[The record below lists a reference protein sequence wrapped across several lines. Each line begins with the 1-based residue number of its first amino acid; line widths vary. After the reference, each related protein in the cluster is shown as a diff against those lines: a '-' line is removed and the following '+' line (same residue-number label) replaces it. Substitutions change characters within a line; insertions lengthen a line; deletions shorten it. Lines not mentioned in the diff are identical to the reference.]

1 MKVMTTTS
9 NIQILLRSYAT
20 HQKSAQVNVAE
31 FCEYIKKY
39 AQHHASDQ
47 SDLLPYI
54 NNATELVKKELE
66 KLAQERQILYV
77 AADPEKKE
85 VIVIPYY
92 LDKCIAVYQNI
103 KKNPAIP
110 YPFDT
115 DLPKNTPPEV
125 LKRES
130 ADVYLGETLGKD
142 NIKETA
148 LYCLQMPRALPSI
161 LCPTTLPT
169 EDLMAI
175 ALSKFQMKLQKDEF
189 HDYFLKK
196 LQVANPGK
204 DLTVKNFF
212 KTVAQKSEE
221 ALRSIKNAS
230 DTFYQWNQ
238 LCFFVRQDYEKVTDL
253 TAEDISL
260 LQSIY
265 ILEFC
270 VTTYRNKAQQNLQKE
285 TALKNLE
292 LNLNKAP
299 YYFTRENINM
309 FSDSRGVPLL
319 GQYSDKDLND
329 YIQNATTESE
339 DNKLPPLLTFKGIN
353 NTQTYVLKAKV
364 LPLIVRLCTDARET
378 IRDQITKD
386 CFNDLKNFSSVPEMK
401 NQELFEKTLENAVKI
416 KSPILY
422 ALLNA
427 PFLKA
432 LQYESRGMT
441 ELVTGHIHLFT
452 DGELSPYSELLM
464 LSKEEILTD
473 ARILLPVWY
482 TIPGVSWLVSL
493 FKGQPKQKKQKPSK
507 HATQKK
513 MLSSDEAE
521 VFDEPSPMTA
531 QDIAAVSRK
540 EELKQAALEA
550 EKHYVPQGSTIER
563 ELSSYEHT
571 WNRML
576 SKQARD
582 NLTEDVISLI
592 RDYMRKILR
601 TLRANNFTPER
612 INNLATTL
620 VKTPGMQKIQDQ
632 AELHMYVQLYM
643 VKLIKGL

>member
-1 MKVMTTTS
+1 MTTTS
-9 NIQILLRSYAT
+9 NIQVLLRSYAS
-20 HQKSAQVNVAE
+20 HQNSAQVNVAD
-31 FCEYIKKY
+31 FCDYIKKY
-39 AQHHASDQ
+39 AQHHANDQ
-47 SDLLPYI
+47 PELLPYI
-54 NNATELVKKELE
+54 NNSTELVKKELE
-66 KLAQERQILYV
+66 RLAQERQVLYI

-85 VIVIPYY
+85 VIVIHYY
-92 LDKCIAVYQNI
+92 IDKCLSVYQNI
-103 KKNPAIP
+103 RKNPVIP

-115 DLPKNTPPEV
+115 DLPKNAPTEI

-130 ADVYLGETLGKD
+130 ADVYLAEQESSKSAT
-142 NIKETA
+142 
-148 LYCLQMPRALPSI
+148 LYCLQLPRGLPSI
-161 LCPTTLPT
+161 LCPSSLPI
-169 EDLMAI
+169 EDLMII
-175 ALSKFQMKLQKDEF
+175 ALLKFQTKLQKDEF

-212 KTVAQKSEE
+212 SMVTKKTDE
-221 ALRSIKNAS
+221 AIRSIKNAS

-238 LCFFVRQDYEKVTDL
+238 LCFFIRQDYEKSTDL

-270 VTTYRNKAQQNLQKE
+270 VTSYRNKAQQNLQKE

-292 LNLNKAP
+292 LNLNKPP

-339 DNKLPPLLTFKGIN
+339 DNKLPLLLNFKGIN
-353 NTQTYVLKAKV
+353 NVKTYVLKAKV

-452 DGELSPYSELLM
+452 DGEVSPYSELLM

-482 TIPGVSWLVSL
+482 TIPGFSWLVSL
-493 FKGQPKQKKQKPSK
+493 FKGQPKQKKQKPQK
-507 HATQKK
+507 QATQKK
-513 MLSSDEAE
+513 MIASDEAE
-521 VFDEPSPMTA
+521 SFDIPSPLSQ
-531 QDIAAVSRK
+531 QDASAASRK

-563 ELSSYEHT
+563 ELSSYEHA

-582 NLTEDVISLI
+582 NLTEDVNSLI

>member
-1 MKVMTTTS
+1 M
-9 NIQILLRSYAT
+9 
-20 HQKSAQVNVAE
+20 
-31 FCEYIKKY
+31 
-39 AQHHASDQ
+39 ASWNW
-47 SDLLPYI
+47 SKI
-54 NNATELVKKELE
+54 
-66 KLAQERQILYV
+66 
-77 AADPEKKE
+77 
-85 VIVIPYY
+85 
-92 LDKCIAVYQNI
+92 YQNI

-110 YPFDT
+110 YPFDS

-125 LKRES
+125 LKNES
-130 ADVYLGETLGKD
+130 ADIYLGESLGKE
-142 NIKETA
+142 NQKENT
-148 LYCLQMPRALPSI
+148 LYSLLLPRGLPSI
-161 LCPTTLPT
+161 LCPSTLPT
-169 EDLMAI
+169 DDLMGV
-175 ALSKFQMKLQKDEF
+175 ALSKFQLKLQKDEF

-212 KTVAQKSEE
+212 TMVTKKPEE
-221 ALRSIKNAS
+221 AIRSIKNAS

-238 LCFFVRQDYEKVTDL
+238 LCFFVRQDYEKSTDL

-270 VTTYRNKAQQNLQKE
+270 VTAYRNKAQQSLQKE
-285 TALKNLE
+285 TALKNLD
-292 LNLNKAP
+292 LNLSKPP

-339 DNKLPPLLTFKGIN
+339 DNKLPSLLTFKGIN
-353 NTQTYVLKAKV
+353 NTKTYVLKTKV

-482 TIPGVSWLVSL
+482 TIPGVSWLVAL
-493 FKGQPKQKKQKPSK
+493 FKGQPKQKKQKPAK
-507 HATQKK
+507 QATQKK
-513 MLSSDEAE
+513 MIASDEAE
-521 VFDEPSPMTA
+521 AFDVPSPLSQ
-531 QDIAAVSRK
+531 QDTVAVSRK

-563 ELSSYEHT
+563 ELSSYENA

-582 NLTEDVISLI
+582 NLTEDVNSLI

-620 VKTPGMQKIQDQ
+620 VKTPGMQKIQDH

>member
-1 MKVMTTTS
+1 MTTTS
-9 NIQILLRSYAT
+9 NIQVLLRSYAS
-20 HQKSAQVNVAE
+20 HQNSAQVNVAD
-31 FCEYIKKY
+31 FCDYIKKY
-39 AQHHASDQ
+39 AQHHANDQ
-47 SDLLPYI
+47 PELLPYI
-54 NNATELVKKELE
+54 NNSTELVKKELE
-66 KLAQERQILYV
+66 RLAQERQVLYI

-85 VIVIPYY
+85 VIVIHYY
-92 LDKCIAVYQNI
+92 IDKCLSVYQNI
-103 KKNPAIP
+103 RKNPAIP

-115 DLPKNTPPEV
+115 DLPKNTPSEV

-130 ADVYLGETLGKD
+130 ADVYLAEQDSSK
-142 NIKETA
+142 TA
-148 LYCLQMPRALPSI
+148 TLYCLQLPRGLPSI
-161 LCPTTLPT
+161 LCPSSLPI
-169 EDLMAI
+169 EDLMVI
-175 ALSKFQMKLQKDEF
+175 ALLKFQSKLQKDEF

-212 KTVAQKSEE
+212 SMVTKKTDE
-221 ALRSIKNAS
+221 AIRSIKNAS

-238 LCFFVRQDYEKVTDL
+238 LCFFIRQDYEKTTDL

-270 VTTYRNKAQQNLQKE
+270 VTSYRNKAQQNLQKE
-285 TALKNLE
+285 TALKNLD
-292 LNLNKAP
+292 LNLNKPP

-339 DNKLPPLLTFKGIN
+339 DNKLPLLLSFKGIN
-353 NTQTYVLKAKV
+353 NVKTYVLKSKV

-452 DGELSPYSELLM
+452 DGEVSPYSELLM

-482 TIPGVSWLVSL
+482 TIPGFSWLVSL
-493 FKGQPKQKKQKPSK
+493 FKGQPKQKKQKPQK
-507 HATQKK
+507 QATQKK
-513 MLSSDEAE
+513 MIASDEAE
-521 VFDEPSPMTA
+521 SFEIPSPLSQ
-531 QDIAAVSRK
+531 QDASAASRK

-563 ELSSYEHT
+563 ELSSYEHA

-582 NLTEDVISLI
+582 NLTEDVNSLI